1 MDTTFLQAFL
11 LFNALLVGII
21 VTLAVQQWR
30 SHQRTKNRPQHDVAL
45 PAEVKAQLMQAAQ
58 SEFKAAMDESTANL
72 KIDLAATNKELNT
85 LLEKLVTYVVND
97 EMERYRN
104 SLDQLH
110 QQNEATLKDSL
121 METTDTHIE
130 FKSKLIQRQAALDK
144 ALVEYQTKLEG
155 ELAEHQAEADK
166 KLADR
171 QAELLQKL
179 EANHA
184 KLAEYQSL
192 LEAELTKAQTKQTEL
207 YTQLEANL
215 TKEMETKKQ
224 FMATQL
230 DTKLADAIG
239 SFLTETLGK
248 NVDLGAQG
256 AYLTA
261 MLEAHKEELKNE
273 VST

>member
-1 MDTTFLQAFL
+1 MNEITKPEPVTVLETYDPL
-11 LFNALLVGII
+11 L
-21 VTLAVQQWR
+21 
-30 SHQRTKNRPQHDVAL
+30 P
-45 PAEVKAQLMQAAQ
+45 P
-58 SEFKAAMDESTANL
+58 
-72 KIDLAATNKELNT
+72 
-85 LLEKLVTYVVND
+85 VV
-97 EMERYRN
+97 
-104 SLDQLH
+104 
-110 QQNEATLKDSL
+110 
-121 METTDTHIE
+121 
-130 FKSKLIQRQAALDK
+130 
-144 ALVEYQTKLEG
+144 
-155 ELAEHQAEADK
+155 
-166 KLADR
+166 
-171 QAELLQKL
+171 
-179 EANHA
+179 
-184 KLAEYQSL
+184 QSL

>member
-1 MDTTFLQAFL
+1 MDILLQLFLFANVFFIGVIL
-11 LFNALLVGII
+11 
-21 VTLAVQQWR
+21 TLALQQWR
-30 SHQRTKNRPQHDVAL
+30 SHQHTKSQPPHHEVAL
-45 PAEVKAQLMQAAQ
+45 PPEVKAQLMQTAQ
-58 SEFKAAMDESTANL
+58 SEFKAAMDESAINL
-72 KIDLAATNKELNT
+72 KQDLATTNGELNK
-85 LLEKLVTYVVND
+85 LLEKLVTYVVNE
-97 EMERYRN
+97 EMEHYRSN
-104 SLDQLH
+104 LDALH
-110 QQNEATLKDSL
+110 KQNETTLKDSL
-121 METTDTHIE
+121 METTDKHIE
-130 FKSKLIQRQAALDK
+130 FKTKLIQRQAELDK
-144 ALVEYQTKLEG
+144 ALIEYQTKLEG
-155 ELAEHQAEADK
+155 ELAEHQADADK

-171 QAELLQKL
+171 QAELVQKL

-224 FMATQL
+224 FLAAQI

-248 NVDLGAQG
+248 NVDLGAQS

-261 MLEAHKEELKNE
+261 MLDEHKDELKNE
-273 VST
+273 VSS